1 MQTRTLPGTDLSLS
15 VVGMGCWAMGGEHWG
30 EDGSD
35 ARSEAAV
42 RAALDHGISW
52 FDTAPIY
59 GWGHSEE
66 VLARAL
72 GSQRDAVVIAT
83 KVGVERVEG
92 HARSHLSPAHLRT
105 DLEASLRRLKRDWID
120 LLQVHWPCELD
131 TPLEESFGA
140 LARLQAEGKFR
151 HLGVCNYSS
160 EALERIAQITPVVSL
175 QAGYSLLRREIEGG
189 LVQTAQALGMGVLA
203 YEPLCRG
210 LLTGKFTGAEVFPD
224 TDMRARDDRFKG
236 HRFAHDRGLAADLS
250 RVAHKLGVPAA
261 AIAIGWAAQK
271 PGITAVIA
279 GAKGP
284 EQVAENVQA
293 ADLLGRERIWSVV
306 EKVAAIHGGTPR

>member
-15 VVGMGCWAMGGEHWG
+15 IVGMGCWAIGGEHWG

-35 ARSEAAV
+35 ARSEATV

-66 VLARAL
+66 VLSRAL
-72 GSQRDAVVIAT
+72 GAQRSEVIIAT
-83 KVGVERVEG
+83 KVGVERVED
-92 HARSHLSPAHLRT
+92 HARSHLSAAQLRA
-105 DLEASLRRLKRDWID
+105 DIEGSLRRLRRDWID
-120 LLQVHWPCELD
+120 LLQVHWPCELN

-140 LARLQAEGKFR
+140 LAQLQAEGKFR

-189 LVQTAQALGMGVLA
+189 LIQTAQKLGMGVLA

-210 LLTGKFTGAEVFPD
+210 LLTGKFTGTEVFPD
-224 TDMRARDDRFKG
+224 TDMRARDDRFRG
-236 HRFAHDRGLAADLS
+236 HRFAHGRGLSADLG
-250 RVAHKLGVPAA
+250 RVAEKLSVPTS
-261 AIAIGWAAQK
+261 AIAIGWVAQK
-271 PGITAVIA
+271 PGVTAVIA

-284 EQVAENVQA
+284 EQIAENVQA
-293 ADLLGRERIWSVV
+293 AELASRAHVWSVV
-306 EKVAAIHGGTPR
+306 ERVAALHGGTPR

>member
-1 MQTRTLPGTDLSLS
+1 MQTRTLPGTDLALS
-15 VVGMGCWAMGGEHWG
+15 IVGMGCWAIGGEHWG

-66 VLARAL
+66 VLSRAL
-72 GSQRDAVVIAT
+72 GAQRSEVIIAT

-92 HARSHLSPAHLRT
+92 HARSHLSAAQLKA
-105 DLEASLRRLKRDWID
+105 DIEGSLRRLKRDWID

-131 TPLEESFGA
+131 TPLEESFSV
-140 LARLQAEGKFR
+140 LAQLQAEGKFR

-160 EALERIAQITPVVSL
+160 EVLERIAQITPVVSL

-189 LVQTAQALGMGVLA
+189 LVQTAQTLGMGVLA

-210 LLTGKFTGAEVFPD
+210 LLTGKFTGEVDFPGS
-224 TDMRARDDRFKG
+224 DMRARDDRFSG
-236 HRFAHDRGLAADLS
+236 HRFAHGRGLARDLG
-250 RVAHKLGVPAA
+250 RVAKKLGVPTAA
-261 AIAIGWAAQK
+261 VAIGWVAQK
-271 PGITAVIA
+271 PGVTSVIA

-284 EQVAENVQA
+284 EQIAENVRA
-293 ADLLGRERIWSVV
+293 AEIVGRTKVWEVV
-306 EKVAAIHGGTPR
+306 EKVAAIHGGTPP